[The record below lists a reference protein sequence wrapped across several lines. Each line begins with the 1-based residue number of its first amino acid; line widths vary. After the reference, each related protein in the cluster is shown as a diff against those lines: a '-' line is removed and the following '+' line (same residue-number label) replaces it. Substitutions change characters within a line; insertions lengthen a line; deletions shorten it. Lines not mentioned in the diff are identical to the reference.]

1 MTAAVPQVVVV
12 VIYIQ
17 VHYQQQRVG
26 NPASLHQGQHKGTRG
41 LLALPPQHS
50 HASLWCDGQM
60 FFSNGVDKEGKT
72 AVIFDE
78 GISQLQGVQQIY
90 IQRIIIATVNTY
102 IKEDKKML

>member
-1 MTAAVPQVVVV
+1 
-12 VIYIQ
+12 
-17 VHYQQQRVG
+17 
-26 NPASLHQGQHKGTRG
+26 
-41 LLALPPQHS
+41 
-50 HASLWCDGQM
+50 M